1 MKKEHLKILGASI
14 SFWLILDLLLG
25 IYQTRTFTF
34 VDDHTLVSY
43 FDELQQKG
51 FWKLFNEILFQ
62 NDRFRPLLNIHK
74 IIFLSIFSLN
84 IHLWEIYFLILG
96 GITSTIFII
105 YFQKINFSLAESI
118 FTSILLL
125 FGMHGVIWWVFDS
138 SENIGMLFL
147 GISLLALE
155 KSKISPNNILN
166 NSLLYTS
173 ILLMS
178 FCKESFV
185 FVLPLLA
192 YLYRSNLRFSI
203 FAIGLFLVELVIIKF
218 YIQTT
223 FGGYAGVD
231 EATFSLKN
239 IIKVVV
245 QYLLRGYGFV
255 LLFLLFFWLKESGFE
270 LTKLKSK
277 INLGIIF
284 ILGVCPFILIYT
296 KSGINVGRYVL
307 PLLLGQ
313 LIIMREIYHELSF
326 VRYKRVVLVITL
338 VFFGYH
344 SFKFWEIQNHFKNE
358 NIACGDFFSKIQQN
372 IPKNAQIL
380 IIAHPQDDLEAG
392 EALKKYL
399 KSPHFLNRANTKLL
413 YITPQDNHLEA
424 ELDTFGT
431 TTESP
436 KYLLTLNPAFDIKT
450 TKAIHSGK
458 YSILPQ

>member
-14 SFWLILDLLLG
+14 SFWIILDLLLG

-105 YFQKINFSLAESI
+105 YFQKINFSLAESV

-185 FVLPLLA
+185 FVLPRL
-192 YLYRSNLRFSI
+192 
-203 FAIGLFLVELVIIKF
+203 
-218 YIQTT
+218 
-223 FGGYAGVD
+223 
-231 EATFSLKN
+231 
-239 IIKVVV
+239 
-245 QYLLRGYGFV
+245 
-255 LLFLLFFWLKESGFE
+255 
-270 LTKLKSK
+270 
-277 INLGIIF
+277 
-284 ILGVCPFILIYT
+284 
-296 KSGINVGRYVL
+296 
-307 PLLLGQ
+307 
-313 LIIMREIYHELSF
+313 
-326 VRYKRVVLVITL
+326 
-338 VFFGYH
+338 
-344 SFKFWEIQNHFKNE
+344 
-358 NIACGDFFSKIQQN
+358 
-372 IPKNAQIL
+372 
-380 IIAHPQDDLEAG
+380 
-392 EALKKYL
+392 
-399 KSPHFLNRANTKLL
+399 
-413 YITPQDNHLEA
+413 
-424 ELDTFGT
+424 
-431 TTESP
+431 
-436 KYLLTLNPAFDIKT
+436 DIKLNN
-450 TKAIHSGK
+450 
-458 YSILPQ
+458 Y